1 MKPNTLIKKFKT
13 MDEIKELEQC
23 FFEKK
28 LLNLQ
33 LRIERLELIDGIEEN
48 EIEISV
54 NKSQIKAIIMPFL
67 AGFLFAIILISFFV
81 KQN

>member
-1 MKPNTLIKKFKT
+1 

-23 FFEKK
+23 LFEKK

-54 NKSQIKAIIMPFL
+54 NKSQIKAIIMTFL
-67 AGFLFAIILISFFV
+67 TGFLFAIILIIIR
-81 KQN
+81 NAWNIHGRG